1 MGNQRILLYFTLFF
15 IVYMIWAQWQMD
27 YAPKPEPVAIDSSQQ
42 TANSGLEEIP
52 QAIPASD
59 STAKDSKSLSA
70 ITEEKTPLSER
81 IKIVTDVL
89 EVEIDSRGGDI
100 RRTVLRNYSTTADKP
115 EEKLVLM
122 TDADINYYV
131 AQSGL
136 VSVNKGTAPS
146 HNTIFRSE
154 KNVYRLAEGTDKIE
168 VPLYW
173 ESDNGVKVKK
183 VLTFRRNNY
192 VIDVKYFITAGEQQW
207 NGSDY
212 MQITRSRP
220 VEGSGNAFI
229 RTYTGGV
236 VYDDEIKYEK
246 YDFDDIAESD
256 LNYQLTDGWLAMIEH
271 YFLTAWIPESEK
283 SNLYFSRYNKN
294 KDYYTLGTRT
304 SAISIE
310 AGQTAEISSRF
321 VVGPKLQNELENIVP
336 GLALT
341 VDYGVLTI
349 IAKPLFWLLD
359 FFHGIFDNWGWAIIF
374 LTITVKAIFYKLS
387 EMSYRSMARMRKVA
401 PRIQKMKEQ
410 FGDDRQAMSKAM
422 MDMYKREK
430 INPMGGCLPILVQMP
445 VFISLYWVLLESVE
459 MRHAPFV
466 LWLTNLTDKDPYFVL
481 PVLMGISM
489 YVQQKLNPA
498 PVDPMQQKIFQ
509 IMPFAFTI
517 MFAFF
522 PSGLVLY
529 WVVNNLLSITQQ
541 YIITKRIE
549 NS

>member
-1 MGNQRILLYFTLFF
+1 MGNHRVLLYFTLFF
-15 IVYMIWAQWQMD
+15 IIYMIWAQWQIE
-27 YAPKPEPVAIDSSQQ
+27 YGPKPEPVVVTQNGEKPA
-42 TANSGLEEIP
+42 TERIP
-52 QAIPASD
+52 LADVAVGNEQS
-59 STAKDSKSLSA
+59 
-70 ITEEKTPLSER
+70 TPLQANEAAVTSER
-81 IKIVTDVL
+81 IQIITDVID
-89 EVEIDSRGGDI
+89 VEIDTKGGDF
-100 RRTVLRNYSTTADKP
+100 RRVVLRKYSVTADAP
-115 EEKLVLM
+115 EEKLILL
-122 TDADINYYV
+122 TDAEINYHV

-136 VSVNKGTAPS
+136 VSANKGTAPS
-146 HNTIFRSE
+146 HNAIYRSE
-154 KNVYRLAEGTDKIE
+154 QSVYRLAEGKDIID

-173 ESDNGVKVKK
+173 EGENGLKIKK
-183 VLTFRRNNY
+183 VLTFRRNDYVVDVNY
-192 VIDVKYFITAGEQQW
+192 YITSGQQNW
-207 NGSDY
+207 SGSDY

-220 VEGSGNAFI
+220 VEINGNAFI

-236 VYDDEIKYEK
+236 VYNDEIKYEK
-246 YDFDDIAESD
+246 YDFDDIAEEN
-256 LNYQLTDGWLAMIEH
+256 LNYQLTDGWLAMIQH
-271 YFLTAWIPESEK
+271 YFLAAWLPEPGK
-283 SNLYFSRYNKN
+283 DNLYFSRYNRA
-294 KDYYTLGTRT
+294 KDHYTLGTRT
-304 SAISIE
+304 SAVTVE
-310 AGQTAEISSRF
+310 AGQTGEITSRF
-321 VVGPKLQNELENIVP
+321 VVGPKLQNKLEEIAP
-336 GLALT
+336 GLDLT

-349 IAKPLFWLLD
+349 FAKPLFWLLD
-359 FFHGIFDNWGWAIIF
+359 FFHGIFENWGWAIIF
-374 LTITVKAIFYKLS
+374 LTITVKAVFYKLS

-430 INPMGGCLPILVQMP
+430 INPMGGCFPILVQMP

-489 YVQQKLNPA
+489 FIQQKLNPA
-498 PVDPMQQKIFQ
+498 PVDPIQQKVFQ

-529 WVVNNLLSITQQ
+529 WVVNNILSITQQ